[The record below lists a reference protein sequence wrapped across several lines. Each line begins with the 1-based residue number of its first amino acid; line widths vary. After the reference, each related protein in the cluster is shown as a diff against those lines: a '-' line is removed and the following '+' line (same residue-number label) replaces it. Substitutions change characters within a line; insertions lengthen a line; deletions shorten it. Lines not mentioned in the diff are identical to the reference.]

1 MFYLIVLAVL
11 VFAPFTAFLASQR
24 GYDIMPWYMVGLL
37 VGPLGLLTGLLP
49 KRKHAPEMLFA
60 ADLQSQQIG

>member
-1 MFYLIVLAVL
+1 MLYLILFTIL

-24 GYDIMPWYMVGLL
+24 GYAIMPWYMAGLVL
-37 VGPLGLLTGLLP
+37 GPLGLLTGLLP
-49 KRKHAPEMLFA
+49 RRKHAPELLFA